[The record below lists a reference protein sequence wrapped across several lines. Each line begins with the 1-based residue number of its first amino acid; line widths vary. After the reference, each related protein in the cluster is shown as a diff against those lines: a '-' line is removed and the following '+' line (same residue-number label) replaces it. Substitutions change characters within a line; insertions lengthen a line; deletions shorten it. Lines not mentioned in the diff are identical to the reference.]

1 MLKCARTFYNKR
13 AVVKLKKHITSF
25 CRQKEEKRY
34 MYRAIKSESDVI
46 REQRSKKCDYYIIIK
61 LQTTFNGDKLHRYD

>member
-1 MLKCARTFYNKR
+1 MFKCARTFYNKR
-13 AVVKLKKHITSF
+13 AVVKLEKHITSF
-25 CRQKEEKRY
+25 CRRKEEKRY

-46 REQRSKKCDYYIIIK
+46 REQRSKKCDYYFIIK